1 MNESFQQWR
10 KQRPFWPGLCMIL
23 AGVEIMLSAYLS
35 FSVSNIQ
42 VQISTLSG
50 VSTLVVGVLLI
61 VCGAMTL
68 WMPEGRILA
77 GVAAMVLAVV
87 ALPTSNFGGFLLGT
101 LVALLAG
108 AAALAWVP
116 RRECVRA

>member
-1 MNESFQQWR
+1 
-10 KQRPFWPGLCMIL
+10 MIL
-23 AGVEIMLSAYLS
+23 AGVEIMLPAYLS

-68 WMPEGRILA
+68 WLSLIHI
-77 GVAAMVLAVV
+77 
-87 ALPTSNFGGFLLGT
+87 
-101 LVALLAG
+101 
-108 AAALAWVP
+108 
-116 RRECVRA
+116 

>member
-23 AGVEIMLSAYLS
+23 AGVEIMLPAYLS
-35 FSVSNIQ
+35 FSVSNM
-42 VQISTLSG
+42 SG